1 MDGVVH
7 VEGWGR
13 GLNSNTDHLTQH
25 LHSPHNSWNPKNN
38 LIQSVLHMGR
48 FTVLLLKAESQS
60 LLGTSQ
66 KRFWM
71 TTDCK
76 SSAKRPPSLKGKDEV
91 FINIFL
97 TLCVCIYTC
106 MCMIAHVFVGT
117 CLQRPEIHIRWLC
130 HHAPAYLLRHSLPM
144 ILSYMDV
151 VRLAGQ

>member
-7 VEGWGR
+7 VEGWGQ

-91 FINIFL
+91 FINIFFNFM
-97 TLCVCIYTC
+97 CVYLYMHVHDCTCIC
-106 MCMIAHVFVGT
+106 RHVFAEARDT
-117 CLQRPEIHIRWLC
+117 HQMT
-130 HHAPAYLLRHSLPM
+130 LPSRS
-144 ILSYMDV
+144 ILSIETQSPHDPV
-151 VRLAGQ
+151 LHGCG